1 MNLELEKHEVSE
13 VVFRKGDRG
22 EYFYIVLE
30 GIYYVETENVKDKRK
45 EKSIYYYP
53 GDSFGE
59 VSLIYDVPRGATII
73 ANKESSLI
81 KVPKAVFNECGNLEK
96 SIKYLNTF
104 FENHPYFEVIPLT
117 HRKKTNL

>member
-1 MNLELEKHEVSE
+1 MSLEIERHEISE

-30 GIYYVETENVKDKRK
+30 GIYYVETENQKDKRK

-81 KVPKAVFNECGNLEK
+81 KVPKVVFNECGNL
-96 SIKYLNTF
+96 
-104 FENHPYFEVIPLT
+104 
-117 HRKKTNL
+117 